1 MSKTE
6 SIIDGFEFADLKEAM
21 QAAKEVEGVRYI
33 RSKTDMDNPEMVL
46 QIYNKMVSQEMFDTV
61 VGHCYLKE
69 LQNYLYDARAIADHA
84 ILPIKIERPAAY
96 EAAGEDI
103 APAGEP
109 IRQETSKIPVLP
121 RVTENTQPGGKV
133 SHTDYKLRSQVFGI
147 ASAVLAACVILMFV
161 IMATSGSPN
170 IINYEN
176 ELIDKY
182 EQWEQELVERENA
195 VKERE
200 RQLGQN

>member
-33 RSKTDMDNPEMVL
+33 RTKTDLANPEMVL

-61 VGHCYLKE
+61 VGYCYLKE
-69 LQNYLYDARAIADHA
+69 LQNYLYDARVIADHA
-84 ILPIKIERPAAY
+84 ILPIKIERPGAKGG
-96 EAAGEDI
+96 AGESTAHADEPKQKETPVR
-103 APAGEP
+103 PA
-109 IRQETSKIPVLP
+109 QP
-121 RVTENTQPGGKV
+121 RVTENTQPRGKV
-133 SHTDYKLRSQVFGI
+133 DHTDYKVRSQVLGI
-147 ASAVLAACVILMFV
+147 VSAVLTVCVILMFV

-170 IINYEN
+170 ILNYEN
-176 ELIDKY
+176 QLIDKY

-200 RQLGQN
+200 RQLGQD